1 MNARDVMLSRLRR
14 RKHETALER
23 EFYCS
28 AEEYQVDLDMIWYRD
43 WLFVGHDCEV
53 LNPGNYLTVQIG
65 EYPVVVVRDRN
76 GGLNAFHNSCR
87 HRGSRICSA
96 ERGSVTRLVCP
107 YHQWTYHLDGRLFAA
122 RDMGTGFDKV
132 AVRPAPRA
140 LRERGRLH
148 LGVPGRGGAGFRA
161 HPPSTSSRTFC
172 RTNCIRPRSPS
183 RSTIVERANWKLVWE
198 NNRECYHCSANH
210 PELIRT
216 FPETPTVTGVE
227 GAESNPLITAK
238 WAHWESIGLPSRFH
252 LVRQRPIPHLA
263 HAAGRGRGELHHGR
277 QGRRAPAAHRLH
289 RGAGSRHAAAV
300 SLSDAPGTTCSPIT
314 RFRFVLLPVS
324 PTETQLTTK
333 WLVHKDAVEG
343 VDYDLKRM
351 TEVWL
356 ATNEADRRVC
366 QENQIGV
373 NSPAYDPAPYSPVHE
388 GGVIQFVDWY
398 CTELEGRLTQDA
410 TIGALAADASSG
422 IALPNLQEL
431 FGLGRCCAARFRGTA
446 YWSPAWRD
454 AAPKPRYDVLII
466 GGGGHGLATAYYLA
480 KNHGVT
486 NVAVRGARL
495 DRRRQYRAQYHHRAL
510 QLFVSGKRAALRF
523 LAPALRGTVP
533 RAEFQHHAESA
544 RADSARAQ
552 PS

>member
-1 MNARDVMLSRLRR
+1 MIDNGKQDPIQQDRMNHARAEMLGRLRR

-28 AEEYQVDLDMIWYRD
+28 PEEYQVDLEMIWYRD

-53 LNPGNYLTVQIG
+53 LNPGDYLTVQIG
-65 EYPVVVVRDRN
+65 EYPVVVVRDRS

-122 RDMGTGFDKV
+122 RDMGTEFDKTQWGLHRVHCASVGGYVWVCLAKV
-132 AVRPAPRA
+132 APDFEPIRKHIEPYFLPHK
-140 LRERGRLH
+140 LH
-148 LGVPGRGGAGFRA
+148 QTKIAFE
-161 HPPSTSSRTFC
+161 T
-172 RTNCIRPRSPS
+172 
-183 RSTIVERANWKLVWE
+183 TIVERANWKLVWE

-227 GAESNPLITAK
+227 GAERNPLITAK
-238 WAHWESIGLPSRFH
+238 WSHWEDLGLPSRFH
-252 LVRQRPIPHLA
+252 LSDNGQYRTSRMPLV
-263 HAAGRGRGELHHGR
+263 E
-277 QGRRAPAAHRLH
+277 
-289 RGAGSRHAAAV
+289 GAVSFTMDGKAAV
-300 SLSDAPGTTCSPIT
+300 RRPLIDSIAEPDLGTLLLFHYPSTWNHVLADHAIS
-314 RFRFVLLPVS
+314 FRLLPMS
-324 PTETQLTTK
+324 PTETLLTTK

-398 CTELEGRLTQDA
+398 CTELEGRLAQDA
-410 TIGALAADASSG
+410 RSSG
-422 IALPNLQEL
+422 S
-431 FGLGRCCAARFRGTA
+431 RV
-446 YWSPAWRD
+446 D
-454 AAPKPRYDVLII
+454 
-466 GGGGHGLATAYYLA
+466 
-480 KNHGVT
+480 
-486 NVAVRGARL
+486 
-495 DRRRQYRAQYHHRAL
+495 
-510 QLFVSGKRAALRF
+510 
-523 LAPALRGTVP
+523 
-533 RAEFQHHAESA
+533 
-544 RADSARAQ
+544 
-552 PS
+552 